1 VDFYGE
7 NEIGPDEMYVKPIVT
22 FPRFRVVEEGQLPTE
37 EDPEAV
43 EAQRQAEDQAQVDD
57 FNYRLRINLGEVGGG
72 LRSVGRRQQSP
83 RKPAEGWSIVVK
95 PYGKPACRFTRSPK
109 VWL

>member
-1 VDFYGE
+1 MDFYGE
-7 NEIGPDEMYVKPIVT
+7 NEMGPNEKYVKPIIT

-37 EDPEAV
+37 EDPAAL

-57 FNYRLRINLGEVGGG
+57 FNYRLRINLGQVGGG
-72 LRSVGRRQQSP
+72 LRLIGRRQQSA

-95 PYGKPACRFTRSPK
+95 PYGTPARRSTCSPK
-109 VWL
+109 VWV